1 MSILFLFVFGL
12 LLWIFLIKP
21 ILTIKNAHDA
31 LRDRFN
37 QARGAQQQQ
46 QRGYRS
52 QSEQDEAARNK
63 KIDHTVGEYV
73 EFTEVDEPTAP
84 PTSDTGSKLSAED
97 RMRRMRA
104 NQVEDAEWVD
114 E

>member
-1 MSILFLFVFGL
+1 MSILFLIGFGL

-21 ILTIKNAHDA
+21 ILTIKNAQDA
-31 LRDRFN
+31 LRNRFN
-37 QARGAQQQQ
+37 QAAGAQQQRRSRAQ
-46 QRGYRS
+46 Q
-52 QSEQDEAARNK
+52 EQDAASHSK
-63 KIDHTVGEYV
+63 KIDPTVGEYV
-73 EFTEVDEPTAP
+73 EFTEVDEPT
-84 PTSDTGSKLSAED
+84 PTADSSGSKLSAED